1 MDETPRAGRSR
12 SAEELLD
19 EIDRLRAEVE
29 ALREAP
35 PDVRQ
40 PDDAEPEATSRRGML
55 RLAGVA
61 TAAAIAGGLAK
72 ASPAA
77 AADPNDVVR
86 DANNAVAGTTILSG
100 SVNAELLRLTNTG
113 ASGRGLLAT
122 SAGTD
127 IGAVRGD
134 NSNST
139 GIGGVGVSGNAPGGR
154 DFLAFGSGR
163 IGMNSHS
170 FTTVDNQYTTGE
182 IHQTN
187 GTLYA
192 MVNTTTRRSIVG
204 PATAGALYVINPARV
219 YDSRLPAPAPG
230 VLASGTNRVV
240 SVADARDLTT
250 GAVTTANLVPPGAD
264 GDRLQPDRHP
274 DGEQRLPGRDLGRSG
289 DLQRLADQ
297 LVVVG
302 EHPGQRVGRPRRC
315 QSPDQGV
322 LRRRG
327 QHPLRRRRH
336 GLLPLTVAWPR
347 AKGGPTTLRGR
358 NRTRTCGLYR
368 VEVAL

>member
-29 ALREAP
+29 ALRKAP
-35 PDVRQ
+35 PEVRQ

-86 DANNAVAGTTILSG
+86 DANNPVAGTTILSG

-113 ASGRGLLAT
+113 AGGRGLLAT

-250 GAVTTANLVPPGAD
+250 GAVTTANLVPPGAT
-264 GDRLQPDRHP
+264 
-274 DGEQRLPGRDLGRSG
+274 
-289 DLQRLADQ
+289 AI
-297 LVVVG
+297 V
-302 EHPGQRVGRPRRC
+302 C
-315 QSPDQGV
+315 N
-322 LRRRG
+322 
-327 QHPLRRRRH
+327 
-336 GLLPLTVAWPR
+336 LTVTQTASSGFLAVTSAAVATFSASLINWSSSGSILANASVVPVDASR
-347 AKGGPTTLRGR
+347 QIRVYCGGGGSAHFVVDVTGYYL
-358 NRTRTCGLYR
+358 
-368 VEVAL
+368 